1 VDINRPLASRVRAEN
16 AEGLQENWSPVCE
29 NPYKMEEPVASNYSL
44 TSITIGWAAVTDSLS
59 GSEDVL

>member
-44 TSITIGWAAVTDSLS
+44 TSITIGWPVVSDNES
-59 GSEDVL
+59 GTGDVL